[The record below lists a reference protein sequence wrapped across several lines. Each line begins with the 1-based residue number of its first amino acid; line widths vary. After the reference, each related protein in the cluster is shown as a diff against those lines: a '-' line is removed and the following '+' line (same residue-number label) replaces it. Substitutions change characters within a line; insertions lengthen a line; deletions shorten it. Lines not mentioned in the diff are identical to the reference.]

1 MRYHAVDLSFCIRF
15 GEETLVSKTH
25 VMKMSRLYAPTLKE
39 DPAEAELASHKLM
52 LRAGMI
58 RKQAAGLYSYLPL
71 AWRSLKKIEGIVREE
86 MDAAGAQEMLL
97 PILTDAELW
106 RESGRWNAYGP
117 ELMRVTDRH
126 GREFALGPTH
136 EETITDLITNELKS
150 YKQLPVNLYQ
160 IQDKFRDEMRPRFGL
175 MRGREFIMKDGYS
188 FNADQESLQE
198 TYDAMKD
205 AYARICERCG
215 VKALPVVA
223 DSGQIGGDTS
233 VEFMALA
240 DAGEA
245 ALVYCDACGFAAD
258 EEAATTQVAV
268 SEGPGDGTL
277 EKVHTPGLGT
287 IEAVAKFFG
296 FPENGTR
303 KSLALIAEDGTPV
316 VAIVPGDHELNDC
329 KAEKLFGAYH
339 LMTEEELEENGLH
352 KGFIG
357 PVNLPQGIRLVVD
370 ETLRESKKW
379 ACGANEVDYHFTGAC
394 PGRDFTVDEWADLV
408 TVKAGDPCP
417 HCGAPL
423 SGARGIE
430 VSQVFQLGTKYSAS
444 MNATFADEDGTEKP
458 FLMGCYGIGV
468 SRTMAAVIEQHNDE
482 HGIIWPISVAPY
494 EVSVIALDKKGEA
507 FDEAARIADE
517 LAAAGV
523 EVVFDDRAE
532 RPGVKFA
539 DNDLM
544 GFPYQLVVG
553 KRGLANG
560 TVEFK
565 DRATGERV
573 DVALADV
580 VEKVAAAV
588 HEARAVF
595 EAQ

>member
-1 MRYHAVDLSFCIRF
+1 MPTFDRA
-15 GEETLVSKTH
+15 
-25 VMKMSRLYAPTLKE
+25 MKMSRLYAPTLKE
-39 DPAEAELASHKLM
+39 DPAEAELASHRLL

-71 AWRSLKKIEGIVREE
+71 AWRSLRKIEAIVRDE
-86 MDAAGAQEMLL
+86 MDAAGAQEMLM

-106 RESGRWNAYGP
+106 RESGRWSAYGP

-126 GREFALGPTH
+126 DREFALGPTH
-136 EETITDLITNELKS
+136 EETVTDLITNELRS

-188 FNADQESLQE
+188 FNATQESLQE
-198 TYDAMKD
+198 TYDAMKE
-205 AYARICERCG
+205 AYANICERCG
-215 VKALPVVA
+215 LRALPVVA

-258 EEAATTQVAV
+258 EEAATTQVPV
-268 SEGPGDGTL
+268 TEGPGDGAL

-287 IEAVAKFFG
+287 IEAVAAFFG

-303 KSLALIAEDGTPV
+303 KSLALVAEDGTPV
-316 VAIVPGDHELNDC
+316 VCIVPGDHELNDC
-329 KAEKLFGAYH
+329 KAEHLFGAYH
-339 LMTEEELEENGLH
+339 LMTDEELEGFGLH

-357 PVNLPQGIRLVVD
+357 PVNLPAGIRLVVD
-370 ETLRESKKW
+370 ETLRGSTRW
-379 ACGANEVDYHFTGAC
+379 ACGANEVDYHYTGAC
-394 PGRDFTVDEWADLV
+394 PGRDFEVDEWADLV

-417 HCGAPL
+417 HCGRPL
-423 SGARGIE
+423 AGARGIE
-430 VSQVFQLGTKYSAS
+430 VSQVFQLGTKYSEA
-444 MNATFADEDGTEKP
+444 MGATFADENGVERP
-458 FLMGCYGIGV
+458 FLMGCYGVGV
-468 SRTMAAVIEQHNDE
+468 SRTLAAVVEQHNDE
-482 HGIIWPISVAPY
+482 QGIVWPVSVAPY

-507 FDEAARIADE
+507 FDAAAHLADE

-523 EVVFDDRAE
+523 DVVFDDRAE

-544 GFPYQLVVG
+544 GFPFQLIVG

-560 TVEFK
+560 TVELK
-565 DRATGERV
+565 VRATGERCDLALDSAV
-573 DVALADV
+573 EHVAGLV
-580 VEKVAAAV
+580 REQ
-588 HEARAVF
+588 RR
-595 EAQ
+595 

>member
-1 MRYHAVDLSFCIRF
+1 
-15 GEETLVSKTH
+15 
-25 VMKMSRLYAPTLKE
+25 MSRTRVARMSALYAPTLKE

-71 AWRSLKKIEGIVREE
+71 AWRSLRKIEDIIRDE

-106 RESGRWNAYGP
+106 QKSGRWSAYGP
-117 ELMRVTDRH
+117 ELMRVHDRH
-126 GREFALGPTH
+126 DREFALGPTH

-188 FNADQESLQE
+188 FNATQESLQE

-205 AYARICERCG
+205 AYANICERCG
-215 VKALPVVA
+215 LKALPVVA

-240 DAGEA
+240 EAGEA
-245 ALVYCDACGFAAD
+245 ALVYCDGCGFAAD
-258 EEAATTQVAV
+258 EEAASTKVAV
-268 SEGPGDGTL
+268 TEGPGDGTL
-277 EKVHTPGLGT
+277 QKVHTPGMGT
-287 IEAVAKFFG
+287 IEAVAEFFG
-296 FPENGTR
+296 FPQNGTR
-303 KSLALIAEDGTPV
+303 KSLALIAEDGAPAV
-316 VAIVPGDHELNDC
+316 CIVPGDHELNDC
-329 KAEKLFGAYH
+329 KAEKLFGSYH
-339 LMTEEELEENGLH
+339 LMTEEELVENGLH

-357 PVNLPQGIRLVVD
+357 PVNLPDGIRLVVD
-370 ETLRESKKW
+370 ETLRESKQW

-394 PGRDFTVDEWADLV
+394 PGRDFEVDEWADLI
-408 TVKAGDPCP
+408 TVQAGDPCP
-417 HCGAPL
+417 HCGKPL

-430 VSQVFQLGTKYSAS
+430 VSQVFQLGTKYSES
-444 MNATFADEDGTEKP
+444 MGATFTDEDGKEKP
-458 FLMGCYGIGV
+458 FLMGCYGVGV

-482 HGIIWPISVAPY
+482 NGIIWPVSVAPF
-494 EVSVIALDKKGEA
+494 EVSVIALDKKGDA
-507 FDEAARIADE
+507 FDEAGRIAE
-517 LAAAGV
+517 ALAAAGID
-523 EVVFDDRAE
+523 VVFDDRAE

-544 GFPYQLVVG
+544 GFPYQVIVG

-560 TVEFK
+560 TVEVK
-565 DRATGERV
+565 ERATGERC
-573 DVALADV
+573 DVPVEEVVCYLA
-580 VEKVAAAV
+580 ERIEA
-588 HEARAVF
+588 ARA
-595 EAQ
+595 